1 MHNTRSSLLLML
13 FLAGGCATSQ
23 SAPIPMHELT
33 KDKTTELT
41 NGNEFLVIQSSAEF
55 AKALTRKLS
64 HVSAQKPEDVLKAV
78 DFKTETVVG
87 VMLSNRGSSCT
98 GVDITSITQDGNGS
112 VVHYRE
118 HEPAPGDVCLDT
130 VYSPFHFVAI
140 AKTNAPVKFEK
151 DKMP

>member
-1 MHNTRSSLLLML
+1 
-13 FLAGGCATSQ
+13 
-23 SAPIPMHELT
+23 
-33 KDKTTELT
+33 
-41 NGNEFLVIQSSAEF
+41 
-55 AKALTRKLS
+55 
-64 HVSAQKPEDVLKAV
+64 VSAQKPEDVLKAV